1 MGDTTTD
8 SIWGRSDLTCPL
20 TQIVSPGGQRGS
32 CCQSQRLPLQCSV
45 GAHNPRRAPDSAQA
59 KAEMVSLYLF
69 SGTQRAS
76 GSPQAGYIR
85 GSLWLIEPG
94 WHVGAG
100 SSGTCRLEGPEH
112 LSRKAA
118 SPQGAPSDGAPAR
131 ELMACSVTGLF
142 CFPPNQHLLKAFFVG
157 CL

>member
-1 MGDTTTD
+1 MPTHSDSQPWRAEGDLD
-8 SIWGRSDLTCPL
+8 CF
-20 TQIVSPGGQRGS
+20 

-45 GAHNPRRAPDSAQA
+45 GAHDPGGPPSQHRAPPPDSAQA
-59 KAEMVSLYLF
+59 KAEMVSLHLF

-85 GSLWLIEPG
+85 GSLRLIEPG

-100 SSGTCRLEGPEH
+100 SSGTCRLEGPER

-142 CFPPNQHLLKAFFVG
+142 CFPPNHHLLKAFSVG

>member
-1 MGDTTTD
+1 MPTHSD
-8 SIWGRSDLTCPL
+8 SQPWRAEGELLSIPAPPSAVFSRC
-20 TQIVSPGGQRGS
+20 
-32 CCQSQRLPLQCSV
+32 SQPAAGPSHSTGRLP
-45 GAHNPRRAPDSAQA
+45 PDSAQA

-85 GSLWLIEPG
+85 GSLRLIEPG

-100 SSGTCRLEGPEH
+100 SSGTCRLEGPER